1 MDSRSR
7 VVVGLLVL
15 AFLFT
20 VASAHSFSPFD
31 GIQRSAFQ
39 VVSDLKEPL
48 AKKLGLKTEEL
59 TIVDYDFWDAVV
71 GRSVAHEFD
80 LEIGRKVLP
89 FKVMEDV
96 KEWMSVDP
104 SLFSSSSGFMDT
116 VLVPFDLSGPMEL
129 WIQDGENMRLSLPH
143 DVDAGLVKKVILLD
157 GATVTVQGA
166 KAVVL
171 RQPIDIPLSNVSISS
186 FAHHLRHASLAQQQ
200 HLVSLRIVGPS
211 SLTVSSMA
219 PSDADAAHVSS
230 AAANRLKVK
239 RLAPGLLQ
247 LSSSSQPDRSPA
259 TAMET
264 ASPETTAMV
273 PVEMWPFS
281 SLNVSNRK
289 LAAIEEILKNAV
301 LAGKVSG
308 SPASSVRL
316 THAETSVQTFM
327 KIEFGLERRLNQTDE
342 ALWEGFPEWRTKPS
356 VVRLYFEVMARLEGE
371 KLTPEMIKQV
381 QPFVI
386 ADSSSHSALFGNF
399 TTASVPLVMFPP
411 SVFTL

>member
-20 VASAHSFSPFD
+20 VGSAHSFSPFD

-39 VVSDLKEPL
+39 LVSDLKEPL

-80 LEIGRKVLP
+80 LEIGTKVLP

-116 VLVPFDLSGPMEL
+116 VLTPFDLSGPMEL
-129 WIQDGENMRLSLPH
+129 WIQDGQNMRLSLPH
-143 DVDAGLVKKVILLD
+143 DVDAGLVKKVILSD

-171 RQPIDIPLSNVSISS
+171 RQPIDLPLSNVSISS
-186 FAHHLRHASLAQQQ
+186 FAHHLRLASLSQQQ

-211 SLTVSSMA
+211 SLTASTIA

-230 AAANRLKVK
+230 AAVNRLKVK

-247 LSSSSQPDRSPA
+247 LSSSQPDRSPA

-264 ASPETTAMV
+264 ESPESTAMV
-273 PVEMWPFS
+273 PVEMWPLS
-281 SLNVSNRK
+281 SLNASNRK
-289 LAAIEEILKNAV
+289 LAAIEEILKSAV
-301 LAGKVSG
+301 LAGKASG

-327 KIEFGLERRLNQTDE
+327 KIEFGLERKLNQTDE

-371 KLTPEMIKQV
+371 KLTPEMVKRV

-386 ADSSSHSALFGNF
+386 ADSASHSALFGNF
-399 TTASVPLVMFPP
+399 TTTSAPLVMFPP